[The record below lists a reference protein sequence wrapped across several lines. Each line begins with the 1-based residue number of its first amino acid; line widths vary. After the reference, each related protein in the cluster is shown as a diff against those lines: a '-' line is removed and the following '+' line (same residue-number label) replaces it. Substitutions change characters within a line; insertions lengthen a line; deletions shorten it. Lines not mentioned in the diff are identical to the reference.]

1 MEGVSRLLED
11 VRWPALVR
19 RLALFLAAAQG
30 LGAALG
36 LTRDVRR
43 ERRRRAR
50 RKASRRDRRRDAAT
64 SRASEARAGVSARG
78 GASSP
83 AARSRASSSPRSPG
97 RFVGGPGDA
106 LPDDAA
112 REEELAA
119 AALDEV
125 AMALAMEGK
134 TGASEAVANMALKV
148 ARATLP
154 PPRAAA
160 AASAVNRPV
169 GAAFPSAGLGAGL
182 SAPGSSAYQSPAL
195 SGSPPPDRSSAASS
209 AGASPDPDAFADAAF
224 DMATRAAAMGDEPDA
239 GFTDDDEAEGV
250 EALRAAR
257 RANAEE
263 RARRRREAEARESL
277 ATPPGGSGDDMDDP
291 DSDDPDERD
300 SDDPDFVSADERDS
314 FAGDEETRGDSS
326 SPDVFAR
333 VGSARPEGD
342 APPTPASFGRRRRDG
357 FRYDDEYDANEDEY
371 QYDANEADS
380 PGSPRGPGRSEGTP
394 RPRGGTVEGPAGGR
408 TQAPPTLRV
417 SVCSGSAWGS
427 AASATPGAGD
437 ACMTVGRAA
446 TRDLVVSDDEVSAS
460 HAEIR
465 WTWFGDF
472 LDEEDAG
479 ASRGARPLGEWR
491 LADVGSTNGTFLNG
505 DAIGGGGRGR
515 AGDARALR
523 DGDEIRLGERGESP
537 RLRVA
542 FTYEATVPAAFS
554 PAAFST
560 DSDGALRSRS
570 SHSSL
575 SPLASVTSGACMS
588 PGRSSRPTEDRAVVE
603 CPLRGFR
610 DVALFCVFDGHAG
623 AGAADRAAALFPSL
637 VAKRLGG
644 RTPRADARANNG
656 AFEALR
662 GAFLDADAAIAR
674 DVDGCAAAAVLVWR
688 CPATGLAFAQAANVG
703 DCRVA
708 LGRVGVD
715 VAGRRAD
722 TARFLTEAHVVE
734 TNARERERL
743 ERDHGIAVAPGTVR
757 VGGMRTTRALGDAL
771 LKRAPGTAFLVAEPH
786 VSSPVELAGDGADA
800 IVLASDGVWDVV
812 EDAAEATAIVAEEA
826 NGAGAGGGGGRG
838 EGRRGR
844 RRRARVGAGGGGGAA
859 GQGREETP
867 VEG

>member
-1 MEGVSRLLED
+1 MAGVSRLLED

-78 GASSP
+78 AASSP
-83 AARSRASSSPRSPG
+83 AARSRASSSPRSPPG

-148 ARATLP
+148 ARAALP

-195 SGSPPPDRSSAASS
+195 SGSSPPDRSSAASS

-277 ATPPGGSGDDMDDP
+277 ATPPGGSGDDMDER

-300 SDDPDFVSADERDS
+300 SEDDPDFVSADERDS
-314 FAGDEETRGDSS
+314 FAGDEDTRGDSS

-333 VGSARPEGD
+333 VGSARPEDD

-357 FRYDDEYDANEDEY
+357 FRHDDEYDANEAEY
-371 QYDANEADS
+371 QYDAHEADS
-380 PGSPRGPGRSEGTP
+380 PGSPRRGPGRSEGTP
-394 RPRGGTVEGPAGGR
+394 RPRGGTLEGPAGGR

-437 ACMTVGRAA
+437 ACMTVGRAS
-446 TRDLVVSDDEVSAS
+446 TRDLVVLDDEVSAS

-479 ASRGARPLGEWR
+479 ASRGGARPLGEWR

-542 FTYEATVPAAFS
+542 FTYEPTDPAAFT

-560 DSDGALRSRS
+560 DSDGAGGLVSR
-570 SHSSL
+570 
-575 SPLASVTSGACMS
+575 V
-588 PGRSSRPTEDRAVVE
+588 
-603 CPLRGFR
+603 
-610 DVALFCVFDGHAG
+610 
-623 AGAADRAAALFPSL
+623 SL
-637 VAKRLGG
+637 VAFPARVGHVRRVHEPRSLVSADGGPRGRRVSPPRL
-644 RTPRADARANNG
+644 PRR
-656 AFEALR
+656 R
-662 GAFLDADAAIAR
+662 
-674 DVDGCAAAAVLVWR
+674 AVLR
-688 CPATGLAFAQAANVG
+688 L
-703 DCRVA
+703 
-708 LGRVGVD
+708 
-715 VAGRRAD
+715 RRP
-722 TARFLTEAHVVE
+722 R
-734 TNARERERL
+734 
-743 ERDHGIAVAPGTVR
+743 
-757 VGGMRTTRALGDAL
+757 
-771 LKRAPGTAFLVAEPH
+771 
-786 VSSPVELAGDGADA
+786 
-800 IVLASDGVWDVV
+800 
-812 EDAAEATAIVAEEA
+812 
-826 NGAGAGGGGGRG
+826 
-838 EGRRGR
+838 RRGR
-844 RRRARVGAGGGGGAA
+844 GGSRGGAFPVARREAPRRSNAASRRAR
-859 GQGREETP
+859 E
-867 VEG
+867 